1 MRRPLRKVGAF
12 TRLQMRHNDQSMAMF
27 ISRCDERAFD
37 MPRAGRQNLS
47 TFKLVAPILADQA
60 KILRIVR
67 VPDAEHLSFLDLKGD
82 EQNLLA
88 PAVTKD
94 EANRID
100 MAFKQSPKRQAA
112 RPHLSQHLA

>member
-60 KILRIVR
+60 KILRT
-67 VPDAEHLSFLDLKGD
+67 SFLPGPQGRRAKSARAGRN
-82 EQNLLA
+82 EG
-88 PAVTKD
+88 
-94 EANRID
+94 RG
-100 MAFKQSPKRQAA
+100 QS
-112 RPHLSQHLA
+112 H